1 MAKVTIKLN
10 KSGMDQLLKY
20 DCQPAVQ
27 EVARQ
32 VLNSC
37 GEGYKM
43 DTYVGKTRCNC
54 SIGAETD
61 KAYYSNLKHNTLL
74 KALGG
79 AK

>member
-1 MAKVTIKLN
+1 MAKVKIVLN
-10 KSGMDQLLKY
+10 KSGIDQLLKY

-54 SIGAETD
+54 SVGADTKE
-61 KAYYSNLKHNTLL
+61 AYHDNLENNTLL
-74 KALGG
+74 RAIGG
-79 AK
+79 AR